1 MDAVREFFAALQT
14 ELGASPHTL
23 AAYRRDLAGFTAFL
37 GRRRRSVATARVG
50 DLSDYLEDLRR
61 RGLGARSAARH
72 LSAVRGFYRFLLAS
86 GEIRRDPTEHLES
99 PRPPRRLPRT
109 SRSKTRGLVESPD
122 LSASE
127 GLRDRAMLELLYA
140 SGLRASECLTLRLED
155 LNITAGY
162 VTATGKGSRQ
172 RLVPVGAQALR
183 WVERYMS
190 TSRPGFV
197 RRSDPG
203 TLFLN
208 RYGRPLSRQSLWSV
222 IKRAARRAGLR
233 IAVSPHTLRHSFA
246 SHLLE
251 RGADLRSVQAMLG
264 HADIATTQIYT
275 HLPSSAVR
283 AMYRN
288 STPGDQ
294 RPRPWLNWTRVIRL
308 SRARRS
314 HGSAGGERLHERPEG
329 ARCGAAGS
337 RPRGDGSPRDSAA
350 GGSRARG
357 GLGLREM
364 ALARHRRCRRAVG
377 DDGNGGD
384 HCEAAASG
392 RRASSARARR
402 PGCGIVAVARPG
414 TFAD

>member
-1 MDAVREFFAALQT
+1 MDAVREFCAALQT
-14 ELGASPHTL
+14 ERGASPHTL
-23 AAYRRDLAGFTAFL
+23 DAYRRDLAGFAAFL

-61 RGLGARSAARH
+61 HGLGARSAARH
-72 LSAVRGFYRFLLAS
+72 LSAVRSFYRFLLTS

-99 PRPPRRLPRT
+99 PHPPRRLPRT
-109 SRSKTRGLVESPD
+109 LSIEDAGALVESPD
-122 LSASE
+122 LSAPE

-140 SGLRASECLTLRLED
+140 SGLRASECLTLRFED

-162 VTATGKGSRQ
+162 VAATGKGSRQ

-183 WVERYMS
+183 WVERYVS

-208 RYGRPLSRQSLWSV
+208 RYGCPLSRQSLWSV

-233 IAVSPHTLRHSFA
+233 SAVSPHTLRHSFA

-283 AMYRN
+283 AMYRKFH
-288 STPGDQ
+288 
-294 RPRPWLNWTRVIRL
+294 PRAI
-308 SRARRS
+308 SK
-314 HGSAGGERLHERPEG
+314 
-329 ARCGAAGS
+329 
-337 RPRGDGSPRDSAA
+337 
-350 GGSRARG
+350 
-357 GLGLREM
+357 
-364 ALARHRRCRRAVG
+364 
-377 DDGNGGD
+377 
-384 HCEAAASG
+384 AS
-392 RRASSARARR
+392 
-402 PGCGIVAVARPG
+402 
-414 TFAD
+414 

>member
-1 MDAVREFFAALQT
+1 MDAVREFFAALKT
-14 ELGASPHTL
+14 ERSASPHTL
-23 AAYRRDLAGFTAFL
+23 TAYRRDLVGFIAFL

-109 SRSKTRGLVESPD
+109 LSIEDTGALVESPD
-122 LSASE
+122 LSAFE

-140 SGLRASECLTLRLED
+140 SGLRASECLALRFED

-183 WVERYMS
+183 WVERYVS

-208 RYGRPLSRQSLWSV
+208 RYGCSLSRQSLWSV

-233 IAVSPHTLRHSFA
+233 SAVSPHTLRHSFA

-264 HADIATTQIYT
+264 HADIGTTQIYT

-283 AMYRN
+283 AMYRKFH
-288 STPGDQ
+288 
-294 RPRPWLNWTRVIRL
+294 PRAI
-308 SRARRS
+308 SK
-314 HGSAGGERLHERPEG
+314 
-329 ARCGAAGS
+329 
-337 RPRGDGSPRDSAA
+337 
-350 GGSRARG
+350 
-357 GLGLREM
+357 
-364 ALARHRRCRRAVG
+364 
-377 DDGNGGD
+377 
-384 HCEAAASG
+384 AS
-392 RRASSARARR
+392 
-402 PGCGIVAVARPG
+402 
-414 TFAD
+414 